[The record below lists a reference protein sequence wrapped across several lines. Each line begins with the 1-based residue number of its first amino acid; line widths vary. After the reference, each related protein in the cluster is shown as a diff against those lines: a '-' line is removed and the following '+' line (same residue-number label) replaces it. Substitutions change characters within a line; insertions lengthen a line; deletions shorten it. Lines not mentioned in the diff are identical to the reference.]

1 MIEKNT
7 VISSSIEARDI
18 ALIVQ
23 TASQFTSEIK
33 IVLDNKIVNAKS
45 IMGLIALGNLDGKE
59 ITVQATGTDE
69 SLALGGLI
77 EFLSKG

>member
-23 TASQFTSEIK
+23 NASQFTSEIK
-33 IVLDNKIVNAKS
+33 IKLDDKIVNAKS

-59 ITVQATGTDE
+59 ITVQVNGLDE
-69 SLALGGLI
+69 SSAINELTK
-77 EFLSKG
+77 FLSR